1 MSFNGAPVMAAT
13 VVAVDVG
20 KNKAALA
27 VTSAD
32 RHRLFGPAEF
42 AMTAPALAGV
52 LARVCAVLPAEP
64 VKVGVEAAGHYHRP
78 LLGSGVWPSG
88 WEVLELSPA
97 RVAEQRRVQ
106 GRRRVKTDAIDLEAI
121 TELVL
126 AGHGVVVT
134 ARAAAVTELAGWVM
148 HRDRRVQTQ
157 TATKNQLLGQ
167 LDRCFPGLSLVLPDV
182 LGTKVGR
189 LVAAEFADPHR
200 LMALGVSRFVRFAA
214 HRGLRVRRSTAD
226 RLVAAARA
234 ALPSADARVA
244 CQVLADDL
252 VLLAC
257 LDDQIVAAEA
267 KMAQLL
273 PDTPFA
279 PLTTVPGWGTVRAG
293 NYAAAVGDFDRW
305 LGARQLYRASGL
317 SPAQYES
324 AGKRRDGGISREGS
338 VRLRRALID
347 LGIGLWR
354 SDAAARRYGQQ
365 LRARG
370 KKGGVIGCAMAN
382 RANKIAYALV
392 WDQCGY
398 DPRRWALT
406 ALGDS
411 SIAAYLVARSSG
423 QLGAPA
429 VQRGRTRLIAAS
441 SDA

>member
-1 MSFNGAPVMAAT
+1 MSVNGAPVMAAT

-27 VTSAD
+27 VTGAD

-97 RVAEQRRVQ
+97 RVSEQRRVQ

-126 AGHGVVVT
+126 AGYGVLVT
-134 ARAAAVTELAGWVM
+134 ARAAAVTELTGWAM
-148 HRDRRVQTQ
+148 HRDRRVQAR

-167 LDRCFPGLSLVLPDV
+167 LDRCFPGLTLVVPDV

-200 LMALGVSRFVRFAA
+200 LTALGVRRFVRFAA
-214 HRGLRVRRSTAD
+214 HRGVRVRRSTAD
-226 RLVAAARA
+226 RLVTAARA
-234 ALPSADARVA
+234 ALLSADARVA
-244 CQVLADDL
+244 SQVLADDL

-257 LDDQIVAAEA
+257 LDDQIAGAEA

-293 NYAAAVGDFDRW
+293 NYTAAVGDVDRW
-305 LGARQLYRASGL
+305 LGAL
-317 SPAQYES
+317 PAL
-324 AGKRRDGGISREGS
+324 RCLWS
-338 VRLRRALID
+338 VA
-347 LGIGLWR
+347 
-354 SDAAARRYGQQ
+354 
-365 LRARG
+365 
-370 KKGGVIGCAMAN
+370 CA
-382 RANKIAYALV
+382 V
-392 WDQCGY
+392 
-398 DPRRWALT
+398 
-406 ALGDS
+406 
-411 SIAAYLVARSSG
+411 
-423 QLGAPA
+423 
-429 VQRGRTRLIAAS
+429 
-441 SDA
+441 